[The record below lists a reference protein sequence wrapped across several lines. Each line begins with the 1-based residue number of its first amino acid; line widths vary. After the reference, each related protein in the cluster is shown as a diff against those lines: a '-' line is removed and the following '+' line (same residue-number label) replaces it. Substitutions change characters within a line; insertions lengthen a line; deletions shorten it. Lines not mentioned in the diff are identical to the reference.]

1 MKDKKTYSVLKIRKR
16 PWYIWILRLIWIA
29 WLVFWIE
36 VAVGSRLELEPKAF
50 TISII
55 IFAISLFLGFLL
67 WLKGLRKFR
76 VTSQ

>member
-16 PWYIWILRLIWIA
+16 PWYIWILRLIWIT

-55 IFAISLFLGFLL
+55 IFAISLFLGLLL

-76 VTSQ
+76 RIKA

>member
-55 IFAISLFLGFLL
+55 IFAISLFLGLLL
-67 WLKGLRKFR
+67 WLKGLKKFR
-76 VTSQ
+76 RTKI

>member
-1 MKDKKTYSVLKIRKR
+1 MRDKKTYSVPKIRKR
-16 PWYIWILRLIWIA
+16 LWYIWILRLIWIA

-55 IFAISLFLGFLL
+55 IFAISLFLGLLL
-67 WLKGLRKFR
+67 WIKGLKKFR
-76 VTSQ
+76 RTKI

>member
-1 MKDKKTYSVLKIRKR
+1 MKDKKTYSVLKIRKK

-36 VAVGSRLELEPKAF
+36 IAVGSRLELEPKAF

-55 IFAISLFLGFLL
+55 IFAISLFLGLLL
-67 WLKGLRKFR
+67 WLKGLKKFR
-76 VTSQ
+76 RIKA